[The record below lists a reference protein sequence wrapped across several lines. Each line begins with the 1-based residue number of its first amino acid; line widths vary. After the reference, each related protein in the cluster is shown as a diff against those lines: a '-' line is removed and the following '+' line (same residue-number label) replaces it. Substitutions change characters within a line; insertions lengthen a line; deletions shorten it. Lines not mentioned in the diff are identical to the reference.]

1 MSARKLARLMALA
14 VLTMLC
20 GLPGT
25 VFAFGGEGGS
35 SGLFGDLKT
44 YGLTKEDLR
53 REKPRAETW
62 QHQEAADTGK
72 LESETETSS
81 SSSTETGGV
90 KDRSIDP
97 WP

>member
-1 MSARKLARLMALA
+1 MMSRKHAGLMVFT

-20 GLPGT
+20 GIPGS

-72 LESETETSS
+72 LESETDA

-90 KDRSIDP
+90 KDRTIDP